1 MQHVQLHLTQ
11 TSELNRHIYTHTQFS
26 TKKKARELFIARNE
40 HIFHTGI
47 LFFLLLKH
55 KTQHEIKM
63 NPIYLHI
70 PGLTLIDFLVQ
81 MFILSIFYQN
91 VNN

>member
-1 MQHVQLHLTQ
+1 M
-11 TSELNRHIYTHTQFS
+11 SALNRHIYTQFS
-26 TKKKARELFIARNE
+26 TPQKKHGR
-40 HIFHTGI
+40 
-47 LFFLLLKH
+47 FLLREMYTDFALAFSFFVCTVFLLHKH

-70 PGLTLIDFLVQ
+70 PGLTLLDFLVQ

-91 VNN
+91 VNNWQI